1 LRCIKILN
9 KSTFILEISKYMEL
23 FLGQNIRYLR
33 KYHKMTLVELSEK
46 AEISKSALS
55 DYETC
60 KSVPG
65 LDVLQKFSDIFN
77 ISISHLHNSD
87 IPSLI
92 KKGVLTH
99 EAGGTDAAVLLS
111 KLDVENDRYIFNIEL
126 LNQRLEGLMVQM
138 QLLKQLL
145 DSKEAENKT
154 LKINIRL
161 LEEKIKNI

>member
-1 LRCIKILN
+1 MEI
-9 KSTFILEISKYMEL
+9 FI
-23 FLGQNIRYLR
+23 GQNIRFLR

-46 AEISKSALS
+46 ADISKSALS
-55 DYETC
+55 DYETG

-77 ISISHLHNSD
+77 IGISHLHNSD

-92 KKGVLTH
+92 KKGVLLH
-99 EAGGTDAAVLLS
+99 QDDEADVAVQLS
-111 KLDVENDRYIFNIEL
+111 KLDVENDRYIFNIEM
-126 LNQRLEGLMVQM
+126 LNQRLDGLMVQM

-145 DSKEAENKT
+145 ESREAENKT

-161 LEEKIKNI
+161 LEEKLKNQA